1 MGRYEDFQRDGAIC
15 VRGAFSAEEV
25 ALAAQFL
32 RDSPAAAIAGE
43 LIGDDA
49 THAPRAWRTSPEF
62 PRLADELPAGAPME
76 HPLFPI
82 VWAA

>member
-1 MGRYEDFQRDGAIC
+1 MGRCEDFQRHGAIC
-15 VRGAFSAEEV
+15 VRGAFSVEEV
-25 ALAAQFL
+25 ALAAQFI
-32 RDSPAAAIAGE
+32 RDWPAAAIAGE

-49 THAPRAWRTSPEF
+49 THALRAWRTSPGV

-82 VWAA
+82 VGAA